1 MFIPKINLF
10 KEITKLAWLK
20 RRFDMLHQFI
30 IWLANTVGQS
40 GAIAGDGIS
49 YRPGRKNNEIHVD
62 RVRRRL
68 DWDSKLLPVWEKLK

>member
-1 MFIPKINLF
+1 VFIPKINLF

-49 YRPGRKNNEIHVD
+49 YWLGRKNNEIHVGCE
-62 RVRRRL
+62 RRRL
-68 DWDSKLLPVWEKLK
+68 DWDGELLLVWEKVK